1 MCCNSDIVFLQETW
15 LSPSEIVILKALHPD
30 FYADGVSAFQEDE
43 QLIGRPHGGIGI
55 LWRKTLGAHVNC
67 LKYDGERRLMALS
80 VKHGSH
86 NLLLLNVYLPYFTG
100 SDNDDNY
107 HEFMAVIGKAIG
119 IIGTSP
125 TLNACIIGDFNA
137 CTTKNTLF
145 GKEIRLMCDDNGLLL
160 SDVTLLPPDS
170 FTFYSEVHQS
180 TSWLDHCVSTLQA
193 HLSITDIN
201 IAYDVL
207 SSDHF
212 PLAMSFELPTSELS
226 GPEPVR
232 STTIRDNTASW
243 ERATKSDIEA
253 YHRRCSPLLSSIAIP
268 HVTLLCS
275 DAQCDNISHR
285 EAISKLYRDITN
297 AMLTSSAASIPTK
310 RQQRHKPVP
319 GWNEFVKEHHAAA
332 RLSFTLWVSAGKP
345 RQGSLHE
352 QMSRDRARFKFALR
366 RCKRDEAQIKA
377 DKLAE
382 SFLPLDNTAFWKEVQ
397 AQSLR
402 STPLVA
408 SVNGTSGED
417 AIANMWAKHYGEILN
432 ASDTDTSRKRVIKE
446 LHAAYESAVSEGSLN
461 NSLFSPRE
469 VEKSIAKMKRG
480 KAAANDGLSAEHLIY
495 APSQIHVLLM
505 MSFNLSLTH
514 NYLPPFVT
522 ESTIIPII
530 KDKSGNGSD
539 IGNYRPIALS
549 SAITKVLESLILCKA
564 ASFLSSSDH
573 QFGFK
578 SHHSTDMCVYALK
591 EIVRYYLS
599 KSTPVFACFMD
610 ASKAFDKLNYFTLFE
625 KLLKRKM
632 PVLIIRIL
640 FYWYCTQQI
649 RVKWGSAMSNYFNVS
664 NGVRQG
670 GVLSPV
676 LFNIYVDD
684 LSFML
689 RDSRIG
695 CSVSES
701 ICNHLF
707 YADDLVLLS
716 PSEKGLQHLLN
727 LCYNYSISHDIT
739 FNPKKTVC
747 MLFKPRTS
755 TFKKHCKVSLGGNV
769 LSVTPSCKYLGVFI
783 SNDCSDNTDL
793 ARQLRSFYVR
803 SNYLSRYFSA
813 CTPAV
818 KCSLFTTFCGN
829 IYSGHCWS
837 IFKKSAMRKLTIAFN
852 NSFRRFMFYPRF
864 CSASGMFAFNHV
876 KSLNEIL
883 RHAIFNFQ
891 KRILNSSN
899 NLICSILSCTV
910 FNSSLWHHW
919 KSVLFMN

>member
-1 MCCNSDIVFLQETW
+1 MAGDIVICELLCFGVNRIDNTSNNVIIKLCTDFYSPKEIEHAKELLHNACSQSRSDLERLRPRKGPKKAQSDMTDILQLVHEMGTDVPCFVAVNLAK
-15 LSPSEIVILKALHPD
+15 LSVLGMENINLAAMVADIFSLKKQMAELKCFVQRVDTVESLHPD
-30 FYADGVSAFQEDE
+30 FYADGVSAFQDDE

-86 NLLLLNVYLPYFTG
+86 SLLLLNVYLPYFTG
-100 SDNDDNY
+100 SDNDDNF

-170 FTFYSEVHQS
+170 FTFYSDVHQS

-212 PLAMSFELPTSELS
+212 PLAMSFELPTK
-226 GPEPVR
+226 
-232 STTIRDNTASW
+232 
-243 ERATKSDIEA
+243 RATKSDIEA

-268 HVTLLCS
+268 HVALLCS

-285 EAISKLYRDITN
+285 EALSKLYRDITN

-377 DKLAE
+377 GKLAE

-432 ASDTDTSRKRVIKE
+432 ASDTDTSRKRLIKE

-469 VEKSIAKMKRG
+469 E
-480 KAAANDGLSAEHLIY
+480 
-495 APSQIHVLLM
+495 
-505 MSFNLSLTH
+505 T
-514 NYLPPFVT
+514 
-522 ESTIIPII
+522 
-530 KDKSGNGSD
+530 
-539 IGNYRPIALS
+539 
-549 SAITKVLESLILCKA
+549 
-564 ASFLSSSDH
+564 
-573 QFGFK
+573 
-578 SHHSTDMCVYALK
+578 
-591 EIVRYYLS
+591 
-599 KSTPVFACFMD
+599 
-610 ASKAFDKLNYFTLFE
+610 
-625 KLLKRKM
+625 
-632 PVLIIRIL
+632 
-640 FYWYCTQQI
+640 W
-649 RVKWGSAMSNYFNVS
+649 
-664 NGVRQG
+664 
-670 GVLSPV
+670 
-676 LFNIYVDD
+676 
-684 LSFML
+684 
-689 RDSRIG
+689 
-695 CSVSES
+695 
-701 ICNHLF
+701 
-707 YADDLVLLS
+707 LS
-716 PSEKGLQHLLN
+716 PSEIVILKALHPDLYADGVSAFQDDEQLIGRPHGGIGILWRKTLGAHVNCLKYDGERRLMALSVKHGSHSLLLLN
-727 LCYNYSISHDIT
+727 
-739 FNPKKTVC
+739 V
-747 MLFKPRTS
+747 
-755 TFKKHCKVSLGGNV
+755 
-769 LSVTPSCKYLGVFI
+769 YLPYFTG
-783 SNDCSDNTDL
+783 SDNYHEFMAVIGKAIGIIGTSPTLNACIIGDFNAYHFPL
-793 ARQLRSFYVR
+793 AMSFGLPTKA
-803 SNYLSRYFSA
+803 N
-813 CTPAV
+813 
-818 KCSLFTTFCGN
+818 
-829 IYSGHCWS
+829 
-837 IFKKSAMRKLTIAFN
+837 FKLK
-852 NSFRRFMFYPRF
+852 
-864 CSASGMFAFNHV
+864 
-876 KSLNEIL
+876 
-883 RHAIFNFQ
+883 Q
-891 KRILNSSN
+891 
-899 NLICSILSCTV
+899 
-910 FNSSLWHHW
+910 
-919 KSVLFMN
+919 